1 MWVGGCFGCVGL
13 VQPGCTCP
21 FKAELLWWAGMGKQ
35 AGNLQS
41 YPRRCMAGI
50 RLLKARCTQLQHA
63 LTGSGGEGWGWE
75 GFGSAGGDPRVK
87 TPPGVSAGSRPSLL
101 AECQTHS
108 DHSPVAGIV
117 MQHMMGI
124 GQVFQWVFCWI
135 ESDDLVTPLL
145 HHHLQLDK
153 NYPNALLHIWGAVDL
168 QQVEGSLE
176 KIVNVEHWARFY
188 SDLHE

>member
-1 MWVGGCFGCVGL
+1 
-13 VQPGCTCP
+13 
-21 FKAELLWWAGMGKQ
+21 
-35 AGNLQS
+35 
-41 YPRRCMAGI
+41 
-50 RLLKARCTQLQHA
+50 
-63 LTGSGGEGWGWE
+63 
-75 GFGSAGGDPRVK
+75 
-87 TPPGVSAGSRPSLL
+87 
-101 AECQTHS
+101 
-108 DHSPVAGIV
+108 

-124 GQVFQWVFCWI
+124 GQVFQWV
-135 ESDDLVTPLL
+135 ESDDLVTSPL